1 MDEHSTKIDK
11 RSNDSAM
18 VQHMASYPGHSFDL
32 ASAKII
38 WRTRSKYESQ
48 FVEAACISRFP
59 SCNISKGEIKVTPA
73 MSAFTTYIAGFHRRS
88 ANNIS
93 TVASGSITAPGS
105 ITSPQPV
112 ASTHLRPLR
121 APPPSRSPGFG
132 NTVSPTSSNSGTS
145 HMDNGNS
152 SRQHISTPKTPPP
165 AVCSMSQPAV
175 SSRSQLSISA
185 PISQPTNLSH
195 SSQILTSSI
204 HRSLR
209 RIINQDQEISTSPRR
224 LRSSNTLSSS
234 QM

>member
-1 MDEHSTKIDK
+1 
-11 RSNDSAM
+11 
-18 VQHMASYPGHSFDL
+18 
-32 ASAKII
+32 
-38 WRTRSKYESQ
+38 
-48 FVEAACISRFP
+48 
-59 SCNISKGEIKVTPA
+59 

-88 ANNIS
+88 ANNTS
-93 TVASGSITAPGS
+93 TVAPGS

-121 APPPSRSPGFG
+121 APPPPRSPGFG
-132 NTVSPTSSNSGTS
+132 NTVPPTSSNSGTS

-165 AVCSMSQPAV
+165 TVCSMSQPAV
-175 SSRSQLSISA
+175 SSRSQLSIS
-185 PISQPTNLSH
+185 QPTNFSH

-209 RIINQDQEISTSPRR
+209 RIIIQDQEISTSPRR